1 MNLTTL
7 FVLSRSVYELSFYY
21 MALAPHYIIKDK
33 TSWTELLVNNE
44 AVDKM
49 NIKRMEIVL
58 ATRRPFRDTNSFRE
72 KHRKNPILEIALN
85 SRAYFQDFIFM
96 LVF

>member
-1 MNLTTL
+1 
-7 FVLSRSVYELSFYY
+7 
-21 MALAPHYIIKDK
+21 MAPAPHFIIKDK
-33 TSWTELLVNNE
+33 TSWTKLLVNNE

-72 KHRKNPILEIALN
+72 KHRKTPILEIAPN